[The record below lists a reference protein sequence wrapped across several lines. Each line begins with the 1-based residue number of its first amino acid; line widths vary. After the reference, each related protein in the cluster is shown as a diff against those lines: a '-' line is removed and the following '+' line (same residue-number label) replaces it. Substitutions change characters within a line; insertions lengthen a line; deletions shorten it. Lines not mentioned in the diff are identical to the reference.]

1 MAQWRSGAVA
11 QWRSGAVAQWR
22 SGAVAQWRSGAV
34 AQWRSGAVA
43 QWRSGA
49 SFGLSTKRILVQNLC
64 SGAASVIGQV
74 FSHYIAPVHLA
85 V

>member
-34 AQWRSGAVA
+34 LDQRALNGENPNSNVERSANLVH
-43 QWRSGA
+43 
-49 SFGLSTKRILVQNLC
+49 FTLS
-64 SGAASVIGQV
+64 
-74 FSHYIAPVHLA
+74 
-85 V
+85 

>member
-43 QWRSGA
+43 QW
-49 SFGLSTKRILVQNLC
+49 LSTKRTCFKSCAVESTYDDVRSVFIASLD
-64 SGAASVIGQV
+64 AAV
-74 FSHYIAPVHLA
+74 
-85 V
+85 